1 MGSKDAD
8 AFEKAC
14 EKHVFAEALAKAKA
28 RGELAEADYAKA
40 VHSVLLEKTTMFS
53 PEILL
58 NAGVRMHTLS
68 CHMNLMR
75 LPVAL
80 APPVS
85 ALLWLIPDFS
95 PGSPSHLTEVWHTCC
110 SLMLSLNPLSS

>member
-1 MGSKDAD
+1 MGSKNAD

-28 RGELAEADYAKA
+28 RGELAEADFAKA
-40 VHSVLLEKTTMFS
+40 LHSVLLEKTTMFS

-68 CHMNLMR
+68 CYMSLVR
-75 LPVAL
+75 PPVAL
-80 APPVS
+80 APCLYSTLAAVS
-85 ALLWLIPDFS
+85 LTSILEAQVIP
-95 PGSPSHLTEVWHTCC
+95 PRCGIHAAA
-110 SLMLSLNPLSS
+110 